1 MRKLMRK
8 LFLVS
13 VLPLLC
19 GPFISVDGQN
29 GSKVNSPA
37 AQLPTLFIIGDSTVN
52 NSGEGFRGWGNV
64 IYGFFDKTKINLEN
78 RARGGRS
85 SRTFYTEG
93 LWDHVLAEI
102 KKGDFVLIQFGHN
115 DGGPIDKEKARGS
128 LKGVGGET
136 KEITVEATGKKETVH
151 TYGWYLQKFIS
162 DARSKGGIPIVL
174 SPVPRNIW
182 KDGKVVRASADYGK
196 WAEESAKTAG
206 AFFVDLNGII
216 AARYEKDG
224 QEKVAATYFTTV
236 DHTHTTP
243 AGAELNA
250 ASVVEGLKKLK
261 KVQLR
266 KYLLK
271 N

>member
-1 MRKLMRK
+1 VTR
-8 LFLVS
+8 VCS
-13 VLPLLC
+13 
-19 GPFISVDGQN
+19 
-29 GSKVNSPA
+29 
-37 AQLPTLFIIGDSTVN
+37 
-52 NSGEGFRGWGNV
+52 
-64 IYGFFDKTKINLEN
+64 
-78 RARGGRS
+78 RARR
-85 SRTFYTEG
+85 G
-93 LWDHVLAEI
+93 LQI
-102 KKGDFVLIQFGHN
+102 I
-115 DGGPIDKEKARGS
+115 
-128 LKGVGGET
+128 
-136 KEITVEATGKKETVH
+136 
-151 TYGWYLQKFIS
+151 
-162 DARSKGGIPIVL
+162 
-174 SPVPRNIW
+174 IW